1 MGATKAR
8 RRCREVAT
16 TLGQRYDPGMS
27 ERIQE
32 LLYEVQRAASEEQ
45 YKVPLAQRFPNAHEK
60 GLREVQREIAEE
72 IAYSLGK
79 AGAKIERSLRVL
91 HGLLAKAATS
101 GLSAEELRQVED
113 AFYRERRHTELHL
126 RDLLIQREALGL
138 LRHDDV
144 KQRYPLPTWLAS
156 AGATA

>member
-1 MGATKAR
+1 
-8 RRCREVAT
+8 
-16 TLGQRYDPGMS
+16 MS
-27 ERIQE
+27 ERVQQ

-45 YKVPLAQRFPNAHEK
+45 YKVPLAQRFPNAHER

-91 HGLLAKAATS
+91 NGLRNKAATS
-101 GLSAEELRQVED
+101 GLSADESRQLED
-113 AFYRERRHTELHL
+113 AFYAERRQTELHL
-126 RDLLIQREALGL
+126 RDLLIQREALGF

-144 KQRYPLPTWLAS
+144 KERYPLPSWRAATSEVAS
-156 AGATA
+156 RA

>member
-1 MGATKAR
+1 
-8 RRCREVAT
+8 
-16 TLGQRYDPGMS
+16 MS
-27 ERIQE
+27 ERVQQ

-45 YKVPLAQRFPNAHEK
+45 YKVPLAQRFPDAHTR

-91 HGLLAKAATS
+91 HGLLTKAAAS
-101 GLSAEELRQVED
+101 GLTADESRQVED
-113 AFYRERRHTELHL
+113 AFYRERRQTELHL
-126 RDLLIQREALGL
+126 RDLLIQREALGF

-144 KQRYPLPTWLAS
+144 KQRYPLPSWGSTTDEIAPR
-156 AGATA
+156 A